1 MGDGACSWRL
11 EVAEEA
17 QMLLTLSQ
25 WLRMPLQPRLL
36 LGNTH
41 RAVCTQTRPVRHIKQ
56 GWQVCWSAASLM
68 ATPPENSSL
77 RLCECVKCSKH
88 FPITVWV
95 EVTQK
100 CLDHRAEG
108 KRQAGTGETG
118 KIGLY
123 GHSSASL
130 NKYFLRLFLIYIPK
144 TAFLIWLLA
153 NYLRISIETNSFK
166 VFEGCSPPQNE
177 NVCLHVVPNLVC
189 ETQNKILWRML
200 VPTQFQRPFS
210 FFIFLTMK
218 S

>member
-1 MGDGACSWRL
+1 MVRVHSINACRISFKSVLTLSKSGIQRSVRDSLSWMGDGACSWRL

-25 WLRMPLQPRLL
+25 WLRMPLQPGLL

-41 RAVCTQTRPVRHIKQ
+41 RGVCTQTRPVRHIKQ

-95 EVTQK
+95 EGTQK

-123 GHSSASL
+123 DHSSASL
-130 NKYFLRLFLIYIPK
+130 IKDFYGY
-144 TAFLIWLLA
+144 
-153 NYLRISIETNSFK
+153 
-166 VFEGCSPPQNE
+166 
-177 NVCLHVVPNLVC
+177 
-189 ETQNKILWRML
+189 
-200 VPTQFQRPFS
+200 FS
-210 FFIFLTMK
+210 FISLK
-218 S
+218 RLI